1 MLAYDFIILVVS
13 SMLALVCVLV
23 HYEVMLLTSDRL
35 IPWALRH
42 ALGRRTVMISLMALM
57 LGHIVEI
64 WVYACVFMTLSYFPS
79 FGNFVGNIDG
89 KFTDFLYFSAVNY
102 TSLGYGDIHTT
113 GSIRILAVSETLAG
127 LLMIA
132 WSASFTYLKME
143 HVWQARTHKH
153 QKREANET
161 EL

>member
-1 MLAYDFIILVVS
+1 MLVYDFVILGVAS
-13 SMLALVCVLV
+13 LLALVSFLV

-42 ALGRRTVMISLMALM
+42 AQGRRTVMLALMALM

-64 WVYACVFMTLSYFPS
+64 WVYAGVLMLLSYFPA
-79 FGNFVGNIDG
+79 FGSYVGSIDG
-89 KFTDFLYFSAVNY
+89 QFSDFLYFSAVNY

-143 HVWQARTHKH
+143 QVWQVRTHKR
-153 QKREANET
+153 QNRDAE
-161 EL
+161 

>member
-1 MLAYDFIILVVS
+1 MLVYDFIILGIS
-13 SMLALVCVLV
+13 SLLALVCVLV

-35 IPWALRH
+35 IPWALRN
-42 ALGRRTVMISLMALM
+42 AQGRRTVMIALMALM

-64 WVYACVFMTLSYFPS
+64 WVYAGVLMLLSYFPA
-79 FGNFVGNIDG
+79 FGSYVGNIRG
-89 KFTDFLYFSAVNY
+89 EFTDFLYFSAVNY

-113 GSIRILAVSETLAG
+113 GSIRTLAVSEALAG

-143 HVWQARTHKH
+143 QVWQVRTRKR
-153 QKREANET
+153 QKREANEA
-161 EL
+161 E